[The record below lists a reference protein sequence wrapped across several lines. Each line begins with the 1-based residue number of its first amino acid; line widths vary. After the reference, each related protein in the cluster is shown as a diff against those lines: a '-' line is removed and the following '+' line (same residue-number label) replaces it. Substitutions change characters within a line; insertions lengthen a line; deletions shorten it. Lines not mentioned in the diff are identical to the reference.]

1 MVKRAV
7 NDEEFLQRVRRAVA
21 EAGSQQKLAERLAI
35 SPAYLSDI
43 LNGHRRPSETF
54 LAKFGYRRHA
64 DRGQVGNRI
73 DWGWLRV
80 RIHKRHP
87 PAPWIDR
94 HAILLPERR
103 IRPFPA
109 GAEDVYDDAIGP
121 AQNIHGTFAHL
132 VAGVFEQQP

>member
-1 MVKRAV
+1 METGG
-7 NDEEFLQRVRRAVA
+7 NHRVRRWRRRWRRWR
-21 EAGSQQKLAERLAI
+21 ERW
-35 SPAYLSDI
+35 
-43 LNGHRRPSETF
+43 HRYGGRHR
-54 LAKFGYRRHA
+54 LGLRRHA

-132 VAGVFEQQP
+132 VAGVFEQQPHVRIPAPMDAIRHTERD

>member
-54 LAKFGYRRHA
+54 LAKFGYQRA
-64 DRGQVGNRI
+64 YM
-73 DWGWLRV
+73 
-80 RIHKRHP
+80 
-87 PAPWIDR
+87 AS
-94 HAILLPERR
+94 E
-103 IRPFPA
+103 
-109 GAEDVYDDAIGP
+109 
-121 AQNIHGTFAHL
+121 
-132 VAGVFEQQP
+132 